1 MHRQA
6 LRTMTALAAIA
17 VMLIPLLFSC
27 GHMGT
32 TDIGDIAAN
41 PRKYVETEVT
51 VSGEVTEV
59 FSLLVLRYFVV
70 RDKTGE
76 ITVITE
82 RPLPAKGEKISI
94 TGTVQEAFSIGSV
107 TRLVIVEGPKKKG

>member
-1 MHRQA
+1 MHRQV

-17 VMLIPLLFSC
+17 VMLVPLLLSC
-27 GHMGT
+27 GLIGT

-82 RPLPAKGEKISI
+82 KPLPAKGEKISVS
-94 TGTVQEAFSIGSV
+94 GMVKEAYSLGSV